1 MEFKGKNGK
10 TKIMSLSTHWHPT
23 GLSALLKSL
32 QILSEKLFH
41 YHPRIQ
47 RTDGSFNC
55 LGQITPYVCCLG
67 GGEEV
72 YA

>member
-1 MEFKGKNGK
+1 MAKP
-10 TKIMSLSTHWHPT
+10 KIMSLSTHWHPT

-41 YHPRIQ
+41 YHPSSE
-47 RTDGSFNC
+47 TDGSFNC

-67 GGEEV
+67 GGEGICL
-72 YA
+72 A